1 MLKKLFLGM
10 ECWFKIRDRLVKMDH
25 VKVTSRLLN
34 WMLEINPTRMHMWI
48 VENEDHVNFCVYS

>member
-10 ECWFKIRDRLVKMDH
+10 ECWFKIKDRLVGMDH

-34 WMLEINPTRMHMWI
+34 WMLEINPTRMHMWV
-48 VENEDHVNFCVYS
+48 VENEDHVDFYVYS